1 MAEKSA
7 ASWPSS
13 ILIRHSERD
22 GKYIRPLV
30 LATAFISCLLF
41 VGCAS
46 DRAPMPTPDGASSIG
61 FTTGDG
67 VELKGKLFGEGDT
80 GVVLAHMFA
89 SDQTGW
95 WEFGQVLAD
104 EGYIALS
111 FDFRGY
117 GESGG
122 SKDINLIDVD
132 IRAALEVLRDRGA
145 SSIFLIG
152 ASMGGTA
159 SLKVAASGSVAGVV
173 SLSSPLD
180 FRGLTVEKER
190 VRVPVLLMVS
200 EEDEPGM
207 RNLEAAFE
215 DGIVVKET
223 SESVVYQDA
232 NEHGTGI
239 LNGKYGDA
247 ARMRILGFLAANKP

>member
-1 MAEKSA
+1 M
-7 ASWPSS
+7 
-13 ILIRHSERD
+13 
-22 GKYIRPLV
+22 
-30 LATAFISCLLF
+30 
-41 VGCAS
+41 
-46 DRAPMPTPDGASSIG
+46 
-61 FTTGDG
+61 
-67 VELKGKLFGEGDT
+67 
-80 GVVLAHMFA
+80 
-89 SDQTGW
+89 
-95 WEFGQVLAD
+95 
-104 EGYIALS
+104 ALS

-159 SLKVAASGSVAGVV
+159 SLKVAANGSVAGVV

-180 FRGLTVEKER
+180 FRGLNVEKER

-215 DGIVVKET
+215 DGIVVKEI

-232 NEHGTGI
+232 DEHGTGI